1 MARPLILLLALLPAC
16 LLGACQPKTPPPVQ
30 LQVFGDAPEL
40 AAYRSL
46 LDEFERTH
54 PGQKV
59 ELLAVGKQKD
69 HMAKLVT
76 RMAAGDPPDLFI
88 VNFRRYGQFAERG
101 ALAPLGPR
109 LAATG
114 AFKAEE
120 FYAPPVEA
128 FTWDGELMCIPQ
140 NVSSLVI
147 YYNRGLFKRFDAAL
161 PHADWNLRELQDA
174 AIRITRRARGAGDKD
189 IYGLGIEP
197 SLIRLAPFV
206 WAFGGDLVNDL
217 RRPSLITLDRGRAP
231 FALEFIKR
239 LRQTLQVTPALADVK
254 AEDLESRFARGA
266 LGMIVHSRRYTTTLR
281 ALDPA
286 ARAKLD
292 WDVAPFPRLGEEPG
306 PSSLHGDAWCMAR
319 DARNPEA
326 AEKLVAFATSVHGQ
340 TLLARTG
347 RSVPSRIAV
356 AESPVFLDPD
366 QPPASARVFLD
377 AVPRLRRTPNVAVW
391 NEVETRADAVLEEWY
406 YEQPIPGSGY
416 VDADGGAEG
425 LRGGAWVAR
434 ETQDILV
441 RGLRES
447 AKGP

>member
-1 MARPLILLLALLPAC
+1 
-16 LLGACQPKTPPPVQ
+16 
-30 LQVFGDAPEL
+30 
-40 AAYRSL
+40 
-46 LDEFERTH
+46 
-54 PGQKV
+54 
-59 ELLAVGKQKD
+59 
-69 HMAKLVT
+69 
-76 RMAAGDPPDLFI
+76 
-88 VNFRRYGQFAERG
+88 
-101 ALAPLGPR
+101 
-109 LAATG
+109 
-114 AFKAEE
+114 
-120 FYAPPVEA
+120 
-128 FTWDGELMCIPQ
+128 MCIPQ